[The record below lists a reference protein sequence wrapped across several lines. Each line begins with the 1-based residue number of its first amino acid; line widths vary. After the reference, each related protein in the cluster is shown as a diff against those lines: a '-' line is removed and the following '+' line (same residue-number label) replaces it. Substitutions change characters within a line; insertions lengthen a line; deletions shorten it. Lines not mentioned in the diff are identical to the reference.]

1 MAIADVFKFYLD
13 VNNRTWN
20 SIPFQIFDS
29 DYGEARGGNTPVTI
43 SFAAEGHETISKH
56 YDTYDGNID
65 TINDQIFGLDS
76 ETTYTVSVVDSLG
89 NSATC
94 TSTNPFTTLPHPT
107 TDTVTFNTTYTNP
120 NTTFQL
126 YIEGYGGENKLWSPV
141 FSVTQSGWVS
151 QEHDF
156 IFPSWDVYRFG
167 IKIITGDAL
176 FDTPLVYTKPV
187 EGDHW
192 DLGIRIGEF
201 PSDEEQAKAGW
212 LKNRIT
218 PTYEWKKAKETL
230 LDLSN
235 MDSDNFWYE
244 IDKDNKFNLWI
255 NRGSKEV
262 NVFLSYPKNITSMEV
277 SANADDIVNYIKGDG
292 SAEVKQDPLV
302 SGIINDNGAPF
313 TWIAQSEESMDNYW
327 ALAEAVRYDSERTIT
342 ALQNDLWS
350 EIIEKNNLQSVPTIK
365 IENNAVSPDDFGLGD
380 IVSVET
386 HDIPYVQ
393 NVNGLYKIVG
403 YDIRVDIDGNESISL
418 TLLNPNENQINTLT
432 FPQLIKNLLNRLHG
446 AR

>member
-1 MAIADVFKFYLD
+1 MAVADVFRYYIMSY
-13 VNNRTWN
+13 TWN
-20 SIPFQIFDS
+20 SVSFQVFDT
-29 DYGEARGGNTPVTI
+29 DYGEARGGNTPVTV
-43 SFAAEGHETISKH
+43 SFVAEGHETISQT
-56 YDTYDGNID
+56 YEIYDGFMDI
-65 TINDQIFGLDS
+65 IEGHVFGLDS
-76 ETTYTVSVVDSLG
+76 DTTYNVIVQDSLG
-89 NSATC
+89 NYAQGSG
-94 TSTNPFTTLPHPT
+94 PFTTHPHPT
-107 TDTVTFNTTYTNP
+107 TDSVSFTTSYTAP
-120 NTTFQL
+120 STTFQV
-126 YIEGYGGENKLWSPV
+126 YIEGYGGENRLWSPV
-141 FSVTQSGWVS
+141 FTVDKSGWIS

-156 IFPSWDVYRFG
+156 SFPSWDVYRFG
-167 IKIITGDAL
+167 IKILTGEAL
-176 FDTPLVYTKPV
+176 FDTPVFYTKPV

-192 DLGIRIGEF
+192 DLGITIGEF
-201 PSDEEQAKAGW
+201 PSDEAQAIAGW

-244 IDKDNKFNLWI
+244 IDKDGRFNLWI

-277 SANADDIVNYIKGDG
+277 TTNADDIVNYIKGDG
-292 SAEVKQDPLV
+292 SAEVKQDPMV
-302 SGIINDNGAPF
+302 SGIANDNASPF
-313 TWIAQSEESMDNYW
+313 TWVTQSEESMNKYW

-342 ALQNDLWS
+342 SLQNDLLA
-350 EIIEKNNLQSVPTIK
+350 EITEKNTLQDVPTIK
-365 IENNAVSPDDFGLGD
+365 IENNAVTPEQFGLGD

-418 TLLNPNENQINTLT
+418 TLLNPKENQINTLT
-432 FPQLIKNLLNRLHG
+432 FPQLIKNLVNRLHG